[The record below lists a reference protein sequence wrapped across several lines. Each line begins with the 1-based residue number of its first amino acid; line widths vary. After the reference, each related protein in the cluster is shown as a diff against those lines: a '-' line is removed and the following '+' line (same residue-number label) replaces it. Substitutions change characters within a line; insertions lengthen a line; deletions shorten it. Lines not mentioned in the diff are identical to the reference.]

1 MIRRPPRS
9 TRTDKLFPYTP
20 LFRSHD
26 QADGEAAAGPVGGAD
41 VAADGL
47 EIAPRHPQPD
57 AEILPALGKILRRRR
72 IAERG
77 MAFEDIRQPGRRP
90 AGPFALDDNVDA
102 PGRPGKTHPP
112 PAPTRREASRIPDPL
127 ALRLSDHPHAPRHPR

>member
-47 EIAPRHPQPD
+47 EIAPRHPQAD

-77 MAFEDIRQPGRRP
+77 MAFEDMRPPGRRHV
-90 AGPFALDDNVDA
+90 GPTL
-102 PGRPGKTHPP
+102 GR
-112 PAPTRREASRIPDPL
+112 AARRESVRRYVSVSVVAVTLHTKSKED
-127 ALRLSDHPHAPRHPR
+127 S